1 PEYAQPP
8 SEKAMTSPVRAGHKA
23 LRDRCAGPTPLA
35 LVALAALA
43 GAACQ
48 GNSTISG
55 NTGAG
60 GSDPGGVGGAQSAG
74 GSGPG
79 GSPGSGGMGPGG
91 AQGTGGKA
99 AGAGGMTSD
108 GGITVPS
115 SCGSTTHNPNPFGC
129 NLAWGTNSS
138 GGALSSYSYL
148 QFVSFWIGSEARA
161 DGTLS
166 GCSGCTWLS
175 NQVSKVSNIVPVF
188 YAYIIGF

>member
-1 PEYAQPP
+1 ATAEEEASAPEYAQPQ

-60 GSDPGGVGGAQSAG
+60 GSDPGGA
-74 GSGPG
+74 
-79 GSPGSGGMGPGG
+79 GG